1 VAIIIESK
9 QDDGSWV
16 SITDLT
22 ERVLEAAPE
31 ATVRKVKGTVSGVE
45 VNDGAA
51 VKYLMTRY
59 TAKGNARKGG
69 YDG

>member
-1 VAIIIESK
+1 MAIIIQSK

-31 ATVRKVKGTVSGVE
+31 ATVRMVKGAVSGVE
-45 VNDGAA
+45 VDDSAA
-51 VKYLMTRY
+51 VKYLMTLY
-59 TAKGNARKGG
+59 TAKGNARGG
-69 YDG
+69 SNG